1 MRLLFT
7 PGVRVALVSA
17 DPSPATLALAAA
29 RVHGVD
35 LVPMRP
41 VEALE
46 RLHGGDVAVGRLD
59 VRPTLDG
66 VEDGLWTLGVLAA
79 RGVTVLNP
87 AGALL
92 AAHDKLLTARLLRRA
107 AIPHPRT
114 WSVRGDRPPPPS
126 IEPPAVVKPRHG
138 SWGRS
143 VALCTTRAALDEELD
158 RVRHETWYRA
168 HGAILQEL
176 VPPVGH
182 DLRLVVAGHRVVG
195 AVRRVAAAGEWRTNV
210 ALGAERVAVTPPP
223 AAIGLALAATR
234 ALGTVLAGVDLLPTD
249 QGFVVLEVNGAV
261 EFTADYRPGGDVFH
275 EAALE
280 MGLAARAAVSD
291 AGSDLDAL
299 DCDLTFT

>member
-79 RGVTVLNP
+79 RGVTGAEPRRRPPGGARQAPHGP
-87 AGALL
+87 APAPGCGSAP
-92 AAHDKLLTARLLRRA
+92 A
-107 AIPHPRT
+107 T

-126 IEPPAVVKPRHG
+126 IQPPAVVKPRHG

-143 VALCTTRAALDEELD
+143 VAPAPPERRSTRKLD
-158 RVRHETWYRA
+158 RVRHAQWYRA
-168 HGAILQEL
+168 HGAILQGAGATSSDTTCGSSSREIFL
-176 VPPVGH
+176 GSSARGTGVQPLEASGARNAPRRPRSGSRSH
-182 DLRLVVAGHRVVG
+182 RRLPRSGWRSPRTRV
-195 AVRRVAAAGEWRTNV
+195 
-210 ALGAERVAVTPPP
+210 
-223 AAIGLALAATR
+223 
-234 ALGTVLAGVDLLPTD
+234 LGTVLAG
-249 QGFVVLEVNGAV
+249 
-261 EFTADYRPGGDVFH
+261 
-275 EAALE
+275 
-280 MGLAARAAVSD
+280 
-291 AGSDLDAL
+291 
-299 DCDLTFT
+299 

>member
-107 AIPHPRT
+107 AVPHPRT
-114 WSVRGDRPPPPS
+114 WSVRGDRPAPS
-126 IEPPAVVKPRHG
+126 VEPPAVVKPRHG

-158 RVRHETWYRA
+158 RDPPRDVVPRA
-168 HGAILQEL
+168 RRDPPGARATRRTR
-176 VPPVGH
+176 PAARRRGTSG
-182 DLRLVVAGHRVVG
+182 RRRRTACRRR
-195 AVRRVAAAGEWRTNV
+195 RRVAHERRAGRGAGRGHTAACRDRAGARRDAGARDRARGCRPSADRRGLRRARGQRRGRVHART
-210 ALGAERVAVTPPP
+210 
-223 AAIGLALAATR
+223 IGRAATSSTR
-234 ALGTVLAGVDLLPTD
+234 PRWRSGSRRGLPFRTP
-249 QGFVVLEVNGAV
+249 APTSTRS
-261 EFTADYRPGGDVFH
+261 TAI
-275 EAALE
+275 
-280 MGLAARAAVSD
+280 
-291 AGSDLDAL
+291 
-299 DCDLTFT
+299 